1 MKKWQAAGLSS
12 LLILTLSACS
22 LNLASSGDGGTVS
35 DQGNSPLTASEVI
48 AQSVKAFEQVDS
60 YTVKSEVKQAL
71 TMNTDGEVHTMTSE
85 ITTHADWIREPV
97 RMHIISEVRT
107 EGMLL
112 QTIEQYY
119 TTDEG
124 HYSNMGGIWVKMPER
139 EVTVETFE
147 SMPESPEGLIG
158 MMAELENEVILTEE
172 KGSYVLSIVLP
183 ESALTQMSEAL
194 TSSREGSQE
203 KQPSL
208 PQIIINSMKV
218 NFEVSKDTYTILKMT
233 IEQDSETGNDENAI
247 SQTKVETNSYSNFNG
262 IESIEVPR
270 EVIEGAR

>member
-1 MKKWQAAGLSS
+1 MKKWQVAGLSS

-22 LNLASSGDGGTVS
+22 LNLASSGDGGTVF

-48 AQSVKAFEQVDS
+48 AKSVEAFEQVDS
-60 YTVKSEVKQAL
+60 YTVKSEVQQAL

-107 EGMLL
+107 EVMLL

-124 HYSNMGGIWVKMPER
+124 HYSNMDGSWVKMPER

-147 SMPESPEGLIG
+147 SMPESPEALIG

-183 ESALTQMSEAL
+183 ESALTQMSEGL